1 MQFVATSPPINPAN
15 TSLDSAVSGQE
26 AILLSILGT
35 QIFVHVQVFWIF
47 LEIANFASI
56 VTDMEKVR
64 WGFIGAGYIAR
75 IALYPAL
82 LNSEVGEIYAVGSK
96 DQERGESLSPSGLV
110 YTDYEQLLADPKV
123 EAIYISLPNSL
134 HIEWSIK
141 AMRAGKHVLC
151 EKPAAMDVAELNE
164 AIAVANETGLIFMEA
179 SWNRWHP
186 RTLRLKEIVDSGVI
200 GEVKNIRTAF
210 TYDGL
215 DPSNIRAIYE
225 LGGGGLYDLGPYSVA
240 APIWLMNFAPISN
253 IKTDVIWHPGGC
265 DETLNISFD
274 IGGAHAEALT
284 SMNTP
289 STLYFDVV
297 GTKGRVSLI
306 GNDAFNSHN
315 KASALELEV
324 AGKVSVENFAA
335 CDPYQLMADSMS
347 RRIRGGEGWLMPHSQ
362 SIAFAEVFERGFE
375 VMGRP

>member
-1 MQFVATSPPINPAN
+1 M
-15 TSLDSAVSGQE
+15 
-26 AILLSILGT
+26 
-35 QIFVHVQVFWIF
+35 
-47 LEIANFASI
+47 EIGNFASI
-56 VTDMEKVR
+56 VTDVEKVR

-82 LNSEVGEIYAVGSK
+82 LNSKYGEIFAVGSK
-96 DQERGESLSPSGLV
+96 DLDRGKSLSPTGLV
-110 YTDYEQLLADPKV
+110 YTDYENLIADPNI

-151 EKPAAMDVAELNE
+151 EKPAAMDVAELKE
-164 AIAVANETGLIFMEA
+164 AIKVADETGLIFMEA

-215 DPSNIRAIYE
+215 DPENIRTVYE

-240 APIWLMNFAPISN
+240 APVWLMDFAPVSN
-253 IKTDVIWHPGGC
+253 IKTEVTWHQGGC

-274 IGGAHAEALT
+274 IAGAHAEALT
-284 SMNTP
+284 SMNIP

-297 GTKGRVSLI
+297 GSKGRVSLI

-315 KASALELEV
+315 KPSALEIEI
-324 AGKVSVENFAA
+324 GDKVSVENFPA
-335 CDPYQLMADSMS
+335 CDPYQLMADAMS

-362 SIAFAEVFERGFE
+362 SIAFAELFERAFE

>member
-1 MQFVATSPPINPAN
+1 
-15 TSLDSAVSGQE
+15 
-26 AILLSILGT
+26 
-35 QIFVHVQVFWIF
+35 
-47 LEIANFASI
+47 LEIANIASI

-96 DQERGESLSPSGLV
+96 DQERGESLSPTGLV

-141 AMRAGKHVLC
+141 AMHAGKHVLC
-151 EKPAAMDVAELNE
+151 EKPAAMDVAELKE
-164 AIAVANETGLIFMEA
+164 AIAVANETGRIFMEA

-186 RTLRLKEIVDSGVI
+186 RTLRLKEIIDSGVI

-240 APIWLMNFAPISN
+240 TPIWLMDFAPVSN

-265 DETLNISFD
+265 DEKLNISFD

-297 GTKGRVSLI
+297 GTKGRVSLT

-315 KASALELEV
+315 KASALEVEV

>member
-1 MQFVATSPPINPAN
+1 
-15 TSLDSAVSGQE
+15 
-26 AILLSILGT
+26 
-35 QIFVHVQVFWIF
+35 
-47 LEIANFASI
+47 
-56 VTDMEKVR
+56 MEKGLGKER
-64 WGFIGAGYIAR
+64 WGFIGAGYIAK

-82 LNSEVGEIYAVGSK
+82 LNSKDGEIYAVGSK
-96 DQERGESLSPSGLV
+96 DRERGLALSPSGLV
-110 YTDYEQLLADPKV
+110 YTDYDELLADPKV

-151 EKPAAMDVAELNE
+151 EKPAAMNVAELKE

-200 GEVKNIRTAF
+200 GEVKTIRTAF

-240 APIWLMNFAPISN
+240 APIWLMDFAPVTD
-253 IKTDVIWHPGGC
+253 IKTEVKWHPQGC
-265 DETLNISFD
+265 DETVTTSFE

-289 STLYFDVV
+289 NTLYFDVV
-297 GTKGRVSLI
+297 GTKGRVSMT

-315 KASALELEV
+315 KPSTLEV
-324 AGKVSVENFAA
+324 EIDGKVTIENFAA
-335 CDPYQLMADSMS
+335 CDPYQLMADAMS
-347 RRIRGGEGWLMPHSQ
+347 RRIRGGEGWLMPHSD
-362 SIAFAEVFERGFE
+362 SIAFAQVFDRAFE
-375 VMGRP
+375 AMGRP